1 MAKGYV
7 FYNPLA
13 GHGTDKADIRDL
25 ELTTEIPLEFF
36 DLTKF
41 HPQDLLSTLER
52 EDFIILCGGDGTL
65 NRFINQTEGHPLEN
79 EILYL
84 PTGNGNDFARELGKD
99 IQSRPFPIT
108 EYLNNLPTV
117 RVNGRSFRFLNGIG
131 FGIDGYCCEEGDR
144 QKRISKKKIN
154 YTAIAVK
161 GLLFHYK
168 PTAARVTV
176 DGVSHTFEKVWL
188 APTMKGRFYGGG
200 MIPTPAQN
208 RKDENGRLS
217 VMVLGGTG
225 KLKTLRRFPSLFKG
239 EHIKY
244 TDMVHIFQ
252 GNEITVEFDRPTPL
266 QIDGETISEVTSY
279 TATAHNKAPLY

>member
-84 PTGNGNDFARELGKD
+84 PTGNGNDFARELGKI

-108 EYLNNLPTV
+108 EYLKDLPTV

-131 FGIDGYCCEEGDR
+131 FGIDGYCCE
-144 QKRISKKKIN
+144 
-154 YTAIAVK
+154 
-161 GLLFHYK
+161 
-168 PTAARVTV
+168 
-176 DGVSHTFEKVWL
+176 
-188 APTMKGRFYGGG
+188 
-200 MIPTPAQN
+200 
-208 RKDENGRLS
+208 
-217 VMVLGGTG
+217 
-225 KLKTLRRFPSLFKG
+225 
-239 EHIKY
+239 
-244 TDMVHIFQ
+244 
-252 GNEITVEFDRPTPL
+252 
-266 QIDGETISEVTSY
+266 
-279 TATAHNKAPLY
+279 